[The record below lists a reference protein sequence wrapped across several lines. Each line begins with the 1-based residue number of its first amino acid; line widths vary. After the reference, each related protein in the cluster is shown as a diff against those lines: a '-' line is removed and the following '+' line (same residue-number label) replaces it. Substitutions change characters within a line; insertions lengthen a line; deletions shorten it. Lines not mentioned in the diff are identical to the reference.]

1 MNIRQKIVI
10 FAANLFT
17 MRLFHYSVFAF
28 LLLGFTACKTDFDKL
43 RLSNDKDLKLSKA
56 YEFYK
61 NGEYLKAQ
69 YLFEDLIG
77 AVRGTK
83 DAESVYF
90 HYALTHYK
98 LKNYSFASYYFK
110 QFTSTFPYGNYT
122 EDAYYMSAHSFFKLS
137 PDFKL
142 TQEDTDN
149 AIVGLQAFINSYPES
164 KRVDSCNIMIDLL
177 RAKLED
183 KAIDNAYGYFHRK
196 RYQAAAHSFNSLLI
210 DFPDSKQ
217 REYIRYMIARSH
229 FKFAQESILSK
240 QVERFEEAL
249 LAVSVFENKHPESE
263 YDKEIKN
270 IKNIAINKIKKI
282 RNEL

>member
-1 MNIRQKIVI
+1 MNVIEKIVI

-17 MRLFHYSVFAF
+17 MRLFQLLVFVLIVF
-28 LLLGFTACKTDFDKL
+28 GISACKTDFDKL
-43 RLSNDKDLKLSKA
+43 RLSNDKELKLSKA

-61 NGEYLKAQ
+61 NGDYLKAQ

-90 HYALTHYK
+90 HYALTHYR

-110 QFTSTFPYGNYT
+110 QFTSTFPYGNFT

-142 TQEDTDN
+142 TQEDTEN
-149 AIVGLQAFINSYPES
+149 AIVGLQSFINSYPES
-164 KRVDSCNIMIDLL
+164 QRIDSCNIMIDLL

-196 RYQAAAHSFNSLLI
+196 RYQASAHSFKNLLI

-217 REYIRYMIARSH
+217 REYIRYMIAKSH
-229 FKFAQESILSK
+229 FRFAQESVLSK
-240 QVERFEEAL
+240 QVERFEQTL
-249 LAVSVFENKHPESE
+249 LAVSTFETKHPESD
-263 YDKEIKN
+263 YNKEIKN